1 MTDGADNDARNKLRD
16 LGEWLILLSE
26 EQSGL
31 PVEEGLKPAIPLPPS
46 RHAKNGESD
55 DLMLS
60 WFAREEYEERR
71 RRRDYFDENL
81 FGEPSWDILLDL
93 FSSQVIGRRISVSS
107 ACIASCVP
115 QSTALRW
122 LQVLI
127 NRGLI
132 VRVRDSAD
140 GRRAWLH
147 LPEKTYLA
155 IANYLAE
162 RAEKRT
168 GLKISSVKAMR
179 PVL

>member
-1 MTDGADNDARNKLRD
+1 MTDGADNDARGKLRD
-16 LGEWLILLSE
+16 LGEWLIQLSE
-26 EQSGL
+26 AKRGL
-31 PVEEGLKPAIPLPPS
+31 SPEEGFQSAIPLPPS

-55 DLMLS
+55 ELMLS

-71 RRRDYFDENL
+71 RRNGYFDEGL
-81 FGEPSWDILLDL
+81 FGEPTWDILLDL

-122 LQVLI
+122 LQVMI
-127 NRGLI
+127 DRGLI
-132 VRVRDSAD
+132 ERVPDPVD

-147 LPEKTYLA
+147 LSEKTYLT

-162 RAEKRT
+162 RAEQRT
-168 GLKISSVKAMR
+168 GIKISSIKAMR
-179 PVL
+179 PIL

>member
-1 MTDGADNDARNKLRD
+1 MTEGADNRTRSKLRD
-16 LGEWLILLSE
+16 LGEWLIQLSE
-26 EQSGL
+26 EQRGCSEDGFR
-31 PVEEGLKPAIPLPPS
+31 PAIPLPPS

-55 DLMLS
+55 ELMLS

-71 RRRDYFDENL
+71 RRNGFFDEDL
-81 FGEPSWDILLDL
+81 FGEPAWDILLDL
-93 FSSQVIGRRISVSS
+93 FSSQVIGRRISITS

-115 QSTALRW
+115 QATALRW

-127 NRGLI
+127 DRGLI
-132 VRVRDSAD
+132 ERVPDPVD

-147 LPEKTYLA
+147 LPEKTYVT

-168 GLKISSVKAMR
+168 GIKISDVKAMR
-179 PVL
+179 PIR